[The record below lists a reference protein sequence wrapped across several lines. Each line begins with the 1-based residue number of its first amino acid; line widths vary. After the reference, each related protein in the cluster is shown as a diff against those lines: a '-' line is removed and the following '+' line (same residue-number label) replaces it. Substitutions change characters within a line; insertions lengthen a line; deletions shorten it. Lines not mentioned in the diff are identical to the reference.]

1 MIQALTSG
9 STPTLSEF
17 DPTLIPFQMRVLND
31 VRSTFDYKKSIHEI
45 LLSGSV
51 GSAKSLL
58 LAHLLITHCLMYPK
72 ARALMGRQTL
82 PDLKDTLISTV
93 LEHMDGDL
101 VEGRDYTYNKSAH
114 KFKFSNGSEL
124 ISRSW
129 HEKKWKKF
137 RSLALSAAGIEEASE
152 NDEQYKPFYFE
163 LIQRIGR
170 LPHVP
175 ESWIMLA
182 TNPDSPSHW
191 IYKHFFVDQKE
202 NRHVYLSR
210 THDNPFLPK
219 SYIDTLKSTLDE
231 KQARRM
237 LYGEWIEIADEVVYY
252 NYNRDINFKDS
263 EYLFAHNAPID
274 LSHDFNIGEG
284 KPMSANISQR
294 IGDTFHFAKTV
305 AVDGARTAD
314 IMDEI
319 AATGIFNQHIHFRV
333 FGDASGK
340 SRDTRS
346 IKSDYQIISEYLNNY
361 QRVDGQR
368 LKVEMMVPLAN
379 PPVRDRHNLM
389 NAQFKNSNGK
399 VNCFVYKGASTLD
412 EGFRLTKLKKGG
424 NYIEDD
430 SFRAQHCTTAAGYLV
445 HYLIKRAPKPIETF
459 RRM

>member
-1 MIQALTSG
+1 MTELASG

-17 DPTLIPFQMRVLND
+17 DPNLVPFQMRVIED
-31 VRSTFDYKKSIHEI
+31 VRGAFDYSKSIHEF

-72 ARALMGRQTL
+72 ARAMMGRQTL
-82 PDLKDTLISTV
+82 PDLKDTLITKV
-93 LEHMDGDL
+93 LEHIGDDL
-101 VEGRDYTYNKSAH
+101 KEGRDYEYNRSAH
-114 KFKFSNGSEL
+114 KFTFSNDSEL
-124 ISRSW
+124 LSRSW
-129 HEKKWKKF
+129 HKKEWKKF
-137 RSLALSAAGIEEASE
+137 RSLELSAAGIEELTE
-152 NDEQYKPFYFE
+152 NTEEYKPFYFE
-163 LIQRIGR
+163 LIQRVGR

-175 ESWIMLA
+175 ESWIGAA
-182 TNPDSPSHW
+182 TNPDAPSSW
-191 IYKHFFVDQKE
+191 IYKHFFVDNKP

-210 THDNPFLPK
+210 THENPFLPA

-252 NYNRDINFKDS
+252 NYNRDVNFKDTD
-263 EYLFAHNAPID
+263 YKFDARFPID

-284 KPMSANISQR
+284 KPMSANLSQR
-294 IGDTFHFAKTV
+294 VGDTFHFAKTF
-305 AVDGARTAD
+305 AVDGARTSD

-319 AATGIFNQHIHFRV
+319 SATGIFNQQTHFRV

-346 IKSDYQIISEYLNNY
+346 IKSDYQLISEYLNNY
-361 QRVDGQR
+361 QRPDGVK

-379 PPVRDRHNLM
+379 PPIRERHNIM
-389 NAQFKNSNGK
+389 NAQFKDSLGK
-399 VNCFVYKGASTLD
+399 VKCFVYKGASVLD

-430 SFRAQHCTTAAGYLV
+430 SFRAQHATTAAGYLV
-445 HYLIKRAPKPIETF
+445 HYLIKKHREPQAAY